1 MKVRLFQIIRMLEVG
16 PRSSGE
22 LADRLGLSTTT
33 ARRHVQRLRKEGYW
47 IELDASGRYFLLGKG
62 LERNHREEKGL
73 GYGERIEGI
82 EKEMEKAA
90 YRYILEGTVSGMMAR
105 RNARGTMVS
114 RFTPQDLADHLG
126 VDVGVAERIL
136 QKLEEARY
144 LIRYGRPKAAAT
156 YHPRE
161 GWIYNAFRCGMVA
174 YDEDAFSKLISKK
187 QFIWPEGVGLSLVA
201 SKEEQL
207 PDGKTY
213 LEIYSNS
220 GLELIKDITEGFLE
234 LALDAQGRT
243 FMQAMPEIPDTGTE
257 NDIQPESNM
266 LARFLSEF
274 NPINPWPSLWLMDLH
289 EDMAQEEWRN
299 ARNLFWS
306 RAMRFL
312 LILLRPIHSPLR
324 EFGLEGCVKMTEEKM
339 SSAEG
344 RPKPHGRATD
354 TEILRKSLET
364 MGARRFWELSRAL
377 CLELLGSCLRVC
389 DGLRI
394 SDEGTAEASGVVQAL
409 KDQQRAVK
417 GRMRQKP

>member
-1 MKVRLFQIIRMLEVG
+1 MG
-16 PRSSGE
+16 PKSSGE

-62 LERNHREEKGL
+62 FEKKHREEKGL

-90 YRYILEGTVSGMMAR
+90 YRYILEGRVSGLLAR
-105 RNARGTMVS
+105 RNAKGTMLS
-114 RFTPQDLADHLG
+114 RFTPQDVASHLG
-126 VDVGVAERIL
+126 VDVAVAERIL

-144 LIRYGRPKAAAT
+144 LGRCAGPKAAAT
-156 YHPRE
+156 HYPDE
-161 GWIYNAFRCGMVA
+161 GWMFDAFRRGIVS
-174 YDEDAFSKLISKK
+174 YDEEAFSKLISKK
-187 QFIWPEGVGLSLVA
+187 EFTWPEGIGLSYVA
-201 SKEEQL
+201 CKEVEL
-207 PDGKTY
+207 PGGKTR

-234 LALDAQGRT
+234 LALDAQGRA
-243 FMQAMPEIPDTGTE
+243 FREALPEIPDIGTE

-274 NPINPWPSLWLMDLH
+274 NPINPWPWLWLMDLH
-289 EDMAQEEWRN
+289 ENMAEEEWRK

-324 EFGLEGCVKMTEEKM
+324 ELGLEGCVKMTEKKM
-339 SSAEG
+339 ASAEG
-344 RPKPHGRATD
+344 RLKPHGRATD
-354 TEILRKSLET
+354 VEILRKSLEF

-377 CLELLGSCLRVC
+377 CLELLGSCLLVC
-389 DGLRI
+389 DALRI
-394 SDEGTAEASGVVQAL
+394 SDEGTIEASGIVKAL
-409 KDQQRAVK
+409 KEQQRAVK
-417 GRMRQKP
+417 GKMRQRS